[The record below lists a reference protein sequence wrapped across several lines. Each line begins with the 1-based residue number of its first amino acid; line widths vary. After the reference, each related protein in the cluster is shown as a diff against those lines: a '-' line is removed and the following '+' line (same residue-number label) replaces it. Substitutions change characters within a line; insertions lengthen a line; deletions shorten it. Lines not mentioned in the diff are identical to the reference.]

1 MYFYGYNNYTNNFGR
16 MVEKISY
23 RELFSDWPLFKY
35 KLSTRLSEPLP
46 GKEAQYK
53 LAPVHRQFEKES
65 GLTPDH
71 AVESSVLLTL
81 FPENNSVKSVVILR
95 NEYDGVHSGQVSL
108 PGGRKESSDKS
119 NYHTALRETKE
130 EIGIQP
136 DMLIYCGTLTS
147 LYISRSNFNVF
158 PFVATIEFPPSFVID
173 NREVKELI
181 VFDLLDI
188 TPPGARMEK
197 KFRLRDNFTF
207 NAPGFLVGGHF
218 MWGATAMIFSE
229 FLQVIEDLRAPPLS

>member
-1 MYFYGYNNYTNNFGR
+1 MT
-16 MVEKISY
+16 EKISY
-23 RELFSDWPLFKY
+23 SELFSDWPLFKQR
-35 KLSTRLSEPLP
+35 LSMRLSEALP
-46 GKEAQYK
+46 GKEAQYR
-53 LAPVHRQFEKES
+53 LAPVHRLLEKES
-65 GLTPDH
+65 NTIPDH
-71 AVESSVLLTL
+71 AIESSVLLAL

-108 PGGRKESSDKS
+108 PGGRKEPSDKS

-130 EIGIQP
+130 EIGIPP
-136 DMLIYCGTLTS
+136 DMLNYCGTLTS

-158 PFVATIEFPPSFVID
+158 PFVATTEFLPAFIID

-188 TPPGARMEK
+188 IPPGARKEK
-197 KFRLRDNFTF
+197 KFRLRNNFTF

-229 FLQVIEDLRAPPLS
+229 FLQVIEDLRPSPLS